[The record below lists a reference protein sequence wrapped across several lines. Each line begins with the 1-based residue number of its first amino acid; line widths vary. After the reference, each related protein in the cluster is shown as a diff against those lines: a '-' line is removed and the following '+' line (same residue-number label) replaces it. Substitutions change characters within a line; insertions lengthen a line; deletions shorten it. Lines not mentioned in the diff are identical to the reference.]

1 MYNKAGSAMAMK
13 SLEAGPSEILE
24 HISINADLINVP
36 TMGTDLNIAYTTAQL
51 NIAPAQPY
59 ESGRFL
65 NIAGLGTLS
74 CSK

>member
-1 MYNKAGSAMAMK
+1 MAMK

-36 TMGTDLNIAYTTAQL
+36 TMGTDLNIAYTGAQV

-59 ESGRFL
+59 DSGTFL
-65 NIAGLGTLS
+65 NITALGVLS